1 MLRLDDLAS
10 TQKNFPLMENR
21 NFCALLLPI
30 VVQNLLNLML
40 YKKLQPLSAQ
50 KMPDGFILR
59 KFIDDILRID
69 HNGRK
74 KSHFVP
80 RLSDL

>member
-1 MLRLDDLAS
+1 M
-10 TQKNFPLMENR
+10 
-21 NFCALLLPI
+21 LLLI
-30 VVQNLLNLML
+30 AVQDLLNLML

-50 KMPDGFILR
+50 KMPDGFVLR

-69 HNGRK
+69 HNGCK

-80 RLSDL
+80 RLSNL

>member
-1 MLRLDDLAS
+1 MCAPYGCRFC
-10 TQKNFPLMENR
+10 KNHIGANR

-30 VVQNLLNLML
+30 AVQDLLNLML

-59 KFIDDILRID
+59 KFIDDILRVN
-69 HNGRK
+69 HNGCK

-80 RLSDL
+80 RLRDL